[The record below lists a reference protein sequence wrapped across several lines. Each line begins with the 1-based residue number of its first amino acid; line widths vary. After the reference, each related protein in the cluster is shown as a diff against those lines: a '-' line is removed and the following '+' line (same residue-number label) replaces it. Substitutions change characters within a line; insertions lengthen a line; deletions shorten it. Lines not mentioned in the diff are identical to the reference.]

1 MEWRKAIISLTAV
14 MSAASVVTAGGSDMS
29 LTYREPAS
37 QWVEALPL
45 GNGRL
50 GAMVFGGVESELVQL
65 NEETLWSGRPVDLNP
80 NPEAVNYL
88 PEVRKALFAGEWK
101 KAQDLCH
108 KMQGDYTESYLP
120 MADLKIDFSY
130 ASEAPV
136 TGYERELDL
145 SEAVSRTTFSR
156 GGVTYSRELFVS
168 APADVMVMRLS
179 ADKKGALTF
188 SASLSSLLNHSVAA
202 DGAGAIMLTGQAPV
216 HVDPSYLNTPEPVI
230 QERDGHRG
238 MRFAVGLRVKC
249 KGGSVSVTDGVLSVK
264 NADEAILLIG
274 GATSFNGMRRDPD
287 TEGKDAVALA
297 TSALDAASE
306 ASYADARK
314 AHVAD
319 YRKYF
324 DRVSLDLGR
333 NGKVTEGKDTRER
346 LLAYCRGAEDHGLEE
361 LYFNFNR
368 YLMISSSRPG
378 GLPANLQGIWN
389 HHMRAPW
396 SSNYTININAEM
408 NYWPAEVC
416 NLSECHQPFLN
427 YVREISANGAE
438 TARNF
443 FGAEGWSLSHN
454 ADIWGQTNP
463 VGNRGWGDPVWANWY
478 VGAPWVCQHLY
489 EHYRFTGDKKYLSEE
504 AYPVMKEAAR
514 FCLDW
519 LVEGKDGHLVTAPST
534 SPENRYVT
542 SDGGVYGVSVG
553 STMDLSIIH
562 DLLTNTIEAS
572 EIMGT
577 DNAFRQRMNE
587 AVERLSP
594 LKIGRKGNLQ
604 EWIEDYDDNDP
615 HHRHVSHLF
624 ALHPGRRISPF
635 VTPDLADACRK
646 TLEIRGDAG
655 TGWSLAWKINFW
667 ARLLDG
673 DHAYGLLRNLL
684 KVVEEQTEN
693 YSDGGGSYPNL
704 FCAHPPF
711 QIDGNFGSLAGM
723 SEMLLQSHDGAV
735 HLLPALPSAWKEGK
749 VSGLCAR
756 GGFTVGVDWKNGQL
770 SRAEIVSKLGN
781 RCVLRTAVPV
791 KVKGA
796 DVTPVRHDGKYC
808 TFYVTEFP
816 TEPGAKYIVKP
827 V

>member
-1 MEWRKAIISLTAV
+1 
-14 MSAASVVTAGGSDMS
+14 MS

-136 TGYERELDL
+136 TGYEQELDL

-168 APADVMVMRLS
+168 APADVMVMRFS

-202 DGAGAIMLTGQAPV
+202 DGAGAIILTGQAPV

-238 MRFAVGLRVKC
+238 MRFAVGLRAKC

-297 TSALDAASE
+297 TSALDAASTV
-306 ASYADARK
+306 SYADARK

-324 DRVSLDLGR
+324 DRVSLDLG
-333 NGKVTEGKDTRER
+333 GKDKAPEGKDTCER
-346 LLAYCRGAEDHGLEE
+346 LLAYCGGAEDTALEE

-416 NLSECHQPFLN
+416 NLSECHLPFLN
-427 YVREISANGAE
+427 YVREISANGAQ

-489 EHYRFTGDKKYLSEE
+489 EHYRFTGDEKYLSEE

-562 DLLTNTIEAS
+562 DLLINTIEAS
-572 EIMGT
+572 EILGT

-635 VTPDLADACRK
+635 ATPDLADACRK

-796 DVTPVRHDGKYC
+796 DVTPVRHDGRYG

>member
-1 MEWRKAIISLTAV
+1 MEWRNIIVSLIAV
-14 MSAASVVTAGGSDMS
+14 ASAASAAGRELS
-29 LTYREPAS
+29 LMYNEPAS

-50 GAMVFGGVESELVQL
+50 GAMVFGGVDRELVQL

-80 NPEAVNYL
+80 NPEAVTYL
-88 PEVRKALFAGEWK
+88 PEVRKALFDGNWK

-120 MADLKIDFSY
+120 MADLNIDFSY
-130 ASEAPV
+130 ASSDPV
-136 TGYERELDL
+136 TGYKRELDL
-145 SEAVSRTTFSR
+145 SDAVSRTVFRR
-156 GGVTYSRELFVS
+156 GGITYSRELFVS
-168 APADVMVMRLS
+168 APSDVMVMRFA
-179 ADKKGALTF
+179 ADKKGAVTF

-202 DGAGAIMLTGQAPV
+202 DGARSILMTGQAPV
-216 HVDPSYLNTPEPVI
+216 HVDPSYLSTPEPVI

-238 MRFAVGLRVKC
+238 MRFAVGLRAES
-249 KGGSVSVTDGVLSVK
+249 KGGSVSVSDGVLSVK
-264 NADEAILLIG
+264 NADEVMLVVG
-274 GATSFNGMRRDPD
+274 GATSFNGMRKDPD
-287 TEGKDAVALA
+287 MEGKDAVALVA
-297 TSALDAASE
+297 SRMEAAC
-306 ASYADARK
+306 ADSFACLRK
-314 AHVAD
+314 SHVAD
-319 YRKYF
+319 YHKYF
-324 DRVSLDLGR
+324 NRVTLDLEGDR
-333 NGKVTEGKDTRER
+333 SGFHGKDTRER
-346 LLAYCRGAEDHGLEE
+346 LLSYCSGVPDVGMEE
-361 LYFNFNR
+361 LYFHFNR

-389 HHMRAPW
+389 HHLRAPW

-416 NLSECHQPFLN
+416 NLSECHLPFLD
-427 YVREISANGAE
+427 YVREISANGAV

-443 FGAEGWSLSHN
+443 FGADGWSLSHN
-454 ADIWGQTNP
+454 SDIWGQTNP

-478 VGAPWVCQHLY
+478 VGAPWVCQHLF
-489 EHYRFTGDKKYLSEE
+489 EHYRFTGDSEYLRQE

-519 LVEGKDGHLVTAPST
+519 LVEGKDGYLVTAPST

-542 SDGGVYGVSVG
+542 SDGGVFGVSVG

-572 EIMGT
+572 EQLGIDSG
-577 DNAFRQRMNE
+577 FRQRMME
-587 AVERLSP
+587 TLERIPP

-604 EWIEDYDDNDP
+604 EWNEDYEDHDA

-624 ALHPGRRISPF
+624 ALHPGRRVLPLA
-635 VTPDLADACRK
+635 TPDLADACRK
-646 TLEIRGDAG
+646 TLEMRGDAG

-673 DHAYGLLRNLL
+673 DRAYRLLRNILT
-684 KVVEEQTEN
+684 VVEEQTEN

-723 SEMLLQSHDGAV
+723 TEMLMQSHDGAV
-735 HLLPALPSAWKEGK
+735 HLLPALPAAWAAGK
-749 VSGLCAR
+749 VTGLCAR
-756 GGFTVGVDWKNGQL
+756 GGFVVGMDWKDGRL
-770 SRAEIVSKLGN
+770 SGARIESKLGN
-781 RCVLRTAVPV
+781 RCVLRTGVPV
-791 KVKGA
+791 KVKGI
-796 DVTPVRHDGKYC
+796 DVIPVRHDGKYG

-816 TEPGAKYIVKP
+816 TEPGARYEVKP

>member
-1 MEWRKAIISLTAV
+1 MEWRKAIILLTAV
-14 MSAASVVTAGGSDMS
+14 MSVASVATAGGSDMS
-29 LTYREPAS
+29 LTYREQAS

-45 GNGRL
+45 GNGHL

-88 PEVRKALFAGEWK
+88 PEVRKALFAGDWK
-101 KAQDLCH
+101 KAQYLCH

-130 ASEAPV
+130 ASEEPV
-136 TGYERELDL
+136 AGYERELDL
-145 SEAVSRTTFSR
+145 SEAVSRTTFRR
-156 GGVTYSRELFVS
+156 GGVTYSREMFVS

-188 SASLSSLLNHSVAA
+188 FASLSSLLKHSVTA

-230 QERDGHRG
+230 QEREGHRG
-238 MRFAVGLRVKC
+238 MRFAVGLRAMS
-249 KGGSVSVTDGVLSVK
+249 KGGSVTVSDGVLTVK
-264 NADEAILLIG
+264 DADEAVLLIG

-297 TSALDAASE
+297 TSTLDAAS
-306 ASYADARK
+306 ATSYADARK

-324 DRVSLDLGR
+324 DRVRLDLG
-333 NGKVTEGKDTRER
+333 GKDKAPEGKDTRER
-346 LLAYCRGAEDHGLEE
+346 LLAYCDGAEDTALEE

-389 HHMRAPW
+389 HYLRAPW

-427 YVREISANGAE
+427 YVREISANGAQ

-489 EHYRFTGDKKYLSEE
+489 EHYRFTGDKKYLREE

-542 SDGGVYGVSVG
+542 PEGGVYGVSVG
-553 STMDLSIIH
+553 STMDMSIIH

-572 EIMGT
+572 EILGT

-635 VTPDLADACRK
+635 STPDLADACRK
-646 TLEIRGDAG
+646 TLEMRGDAG

-791 KVKGA
+791 KVKGT
-796 DVTPVRHDGKYC
+796 DVTPVRHDGRYG

-816 TEPGAKYIVKP
+816 TEPGSKYIVKP